1 MFPLD
6 AETAQVD
13 NIVLGLFEKARK
25 AKISVTRAVM
35 QAFGRSATA
44 TLLEASTSGEKLKKL
59 ETFQAG
65 DKWAKNFVKRQNLV
79 TKVLHGEAGSVNP
92 NSEVIKKG
100 METVIHACKEYPPSR
115 IFNVDETGIFWKLM
129 PKRSYLSASENVKTV
144 RGTKGMHFKDRVS
157 AFMCATL
164 TVLQR
169 WIWRS

>member
-13 NIVLGLFEKARK
+13 NIVLDLFEKARK

-100 METVIHACKEYPPSR
+100 METVIHACKVY
-115 IFNVDETGIFWKLM
+115 VDETGIFWKLM